1 MTKLT
6 RNTNGQNPG
15 KRPCRSGRTGS
26 TRGCWRLASRRGR
39 AWRRRR
45 RSRRPPPPTP
55 TSCAPSRTRPWCY
68 RRRRCACGLESPA
81 NSATLSSPEAHCQD
95 GQLVS
100 VAGGICIAPSL
111 GCCHS
116 CRLPVRMLNRQT
128 CHLGSRRTSL
138 QTLPRR
144 CLRFLHSGHWRES
157 VSSQPPASLV
167 GLNQFESGAACTT
180 GLLHTIKRTLP
191 TAPAA
196 LCPTL
201 LDAASLHH
209 QSSLEVWMNP

>member
-1 MTKLT
+1 MTKFT
-6 RNTNGQNPG
+6 RDTNGKKPG

-45 RSRRPPPPTP
+45 RSRRPAPPTP
-55 TSCAPSRTRPWCY
+55 TSCAPSRTRPWCC
-68 RRRRCACGLESPA
+68 RRRRCACGLRSPA
-81 NSATLSSPEAHCQD
+81 NSATSSLEAHCQD

-111 GCCHS
+111 GCCHI
-116 CRLPVRMLNRQT
+116 CRLPVRMLHRQT

-138 QTLPRR
+138 QTLPLR
-144 CLRFLHSGHWRES
+144 CLRFLHNGHWRES

-167 GLNQFESGAACTT
+167 GLNQFDQEQRALVGCCTRPSELCHRPLPRCAQPSLAQLHCTT
-180 GLLHTIKRTLP
+180 KARLQFG
-191 TAPAA
+191 
-196 LCPTL
+196 
-201 LDAASLHH
+201 
-209 QSSLEVWMNP
+209 